1 MKKLKEMQI
10 MPGSNRGGNSGGG
23 TKQQSASRLFED
35 QKKMMLALGK
45 DIGNI
50 DGFPG
55 LGLLPGEASLPLND
69 DSINFSNLESSINPS
84 VYNDSTTNKN
94 HTREKQL

>member
-10 MPGSNRGGNSGGG
+10 KPGGHPGGSGGKHS
-23 TKQQSASRLFED
+23 TSRLVED
-35 QKKMMLALGK
+35 QRKMMLALGK
-45 DIGNI
+45 DITNM

-55 LGLLPGEASLPLND
+55 FGLLPGDASLPPND

-84 VYNDSTTNKN
+84 QYNESSTNKT
-94 HTREKQL
+94 HREKQLMKL